1 MKQWKVTFMYIEKTN
16 GANIARTITTSV
28 TAATFYEAQK
38 VVYAQ
43 YGRDLR
49 NLSITEMWVFYD
61 APYPLHR

>member
-49 NLSITEMWVFYD
+49 NLSITEM
-61 APYPLHR
+61 